1 MSNSPVQ
8 GMREIQV
15 RGARQH
21 NLRNIDVDIPR
32 EKLVVITGLSGSGKS
47 SLAFDTVYA
56 EGQRRYVESLS
67 AYARQFLE
75 QMEKPDVDSIDGLS
89 PSIAIEQKSASKNPR
104 STVGTITE
112 IYDYLRLLYARAG
125 QVFCTSCGKPISR
138 QTVQEM
144 ADQVMS
150 LPEGTRLQILAPVI
164 RGRKGQH
171 AQELREFQKQGF
183 VRVRIDGCLHEISEP
198 LELDEKREHQ
208 IDLVVDRIVVK
219 EDARSRITESLE
231 TSLRLAQGLVVVDIG
246 PGEDESLLSEKNAC
260 IDCGVSF
267 PEITPRTFSFNSP
280 HGACPQCSG
289 IGTCAEFDPDR
300 IVPDTS
306 LSLEEGAIAP
316 WSGKRNT
323 KYYKG
328 LLASLARH
336 LDVSLD
342 TPWKKLPSTV
352 RQGIMHGL
360 DEEILLSF
368 ERAGKLEQATRKW
381 DGVLGELDR
390 RRRKSD
396 SDASFEE
403 LAQYTSPHDCPGC
416 EGTRLR
422 VEARHI
428 KLNDVGIHELTAL
441 SIGEA
446 ASFLEQLDLPAREA
460 QIAERIMKEVRA
472 RLRFLLDV
480 GLHYLSLNRPSA
492 TLSGGEGQRIRLATQ
507 VGSNLMGVLYILDEP
522 SIGLHSRDNERLV
535 ETLKRL
541 RDLGNSVLVVEH
553 DDHMIRQADSIID
566 MGPGAGV
573 HGGLITAQGTLEEII
588 ANPNSLTG
596 AFLSG
601 RQRIAVPEKR
611 REAKQHLR
619 LEGCRSHNL
628 KDLTLK
634 VPLGVFTAVTGVS
647 GSGKSSLINDTLY
660 RVLARDING
669 SKESPGEHTGVQGVE
684 RVDKVIDIN
693 QGPIGRTPRSNPA
706 TYTGIFDA
714 IRQAFAQ
721 VPEAR
726 VRGYGAGRFSFNIK
740 GGRCDAC
747 RGDGVLRIEMHFL
760 PDLFVTCE
768 VCDGRRYNRETLEI
782 RYKGR
787 NIAEVL
793 EMSVEDALVFFAN
806 VPKIKRP
813 LQTLHDVGLD
823 YLQLGQAASTLS
835 GGEAQR
841 IKLAREL
848 SKRGTGRT
856 VFILDEPTTGLHF
869 ADVEKLLEML
879 QRLVEQGNTIIVI
892 EHHLDVIKCADHLID
907 LGPEGGDAGGRIVVT
922 GTPEEVAAHPSSYTG
937 KALARVLG

>member
-1 MSNSPVQ
+1 
-8 GMREIQV
+8 
-15 RGARQH
+15 
-21 NLRNIDVDIPR
+21 
-32 EKLVVITGLSGSGKS
+32 KS
-47 SLAFDTVYA
+47 SLAFDTLYA

-150 LPEGTRLQILAPVI
+150 LPPGTRLQILAPVI
-164 RGRKGQH
+164 RGRKGKH
-171 AQELREFQKQGF
+171 KQELREFQKQGF
-183 VRVRIDGCLHEISEP
+183 VRVRVDGQLFEIGENFD
-198 LELDEKREHQ
+198 LDEKCEHE

-219 EDARSRITESLE
+219 EDVRGRITESLE

-246 PGEDESLLSEKNAC
+246 PGESESLLSENNAC

-289 IGTCAEFDPDR
+289 IGTCAEFNPER
-300 IVPDTS
+300 VVPDTS
-306 LSLEEGAIAP
+306 LSMADGAIAP
-316 WSGKRNT
+316 WSGKRNS
-323 KYYKG
+323 KYYKS
-328 LLASLARH
+328 LLASLAEH
-336 LDVSLD
+336 FGVSLD
-342 TPWKKLPSTV
+342 TPWKKLSAEV
-352 RQGIMHGL
+352 QQGILCGMD
-360 DEEILLSF
+360 DEISF
-368 ERAGKLEQATRKW
+368 SFQRAGKEERTTRKW
-381 DGVLGELDR
+381 DGVLGELER
-390 RRRKSD
+390 RRRESD
-396 SDASFEE
+396 SDGSFEE
-403 LAQYTSPHDCPGC
+403 LAQYTSPHGCPSC
-416 EGTRLR
+416 EGSRLR
-422 VEARHI
+422 IEARHI

-441 SIGEA
+441 SIGD
-446 ASFLEQLDLPAREA
+446 ASHFLEQLDLPAREA
-460 QIAERIMKEVRA
+460 KIAERIMKEVRA

-480 GLHYLSLNRPSA
+480 GLHYLSLNRASA
-492 TLSGGEGQRIRLATQ
+492 SLSGGEGQRIRLATQ
-507 VGSNLMGVLYILDEP
+507 VGSNLMGVVYILDEP
-522 SIGLHSRDNERLV
+522 SIGLHARDNARLV

-541 RDLGNSVLVVEH
+541 RDLGNSVIVVEH
-553 DDHMIRQADSIID
+553 DDHMIRQADTIFD

-573 HGGLITAQGTLEEII
+573 HGGLITAQGSLQEIK

-596 AFLSG
+596 DYLSG
-601 RQRIAVPEKR
+601 RRSIPVPKKR
-611 REAKQHLR
+611 RKAKQHLV
-619 LEGCRSHNL
+619 LEGCREHNL
-628 KDLTLK
+628 KGVTLR
-634 VPLGVFTAVTGVS
+634 VPLGVFSAVTGVS

-669 SKESPGEHTGVQGVE
+669 SKENPGEHTRVQGVE
-684 RVDKVIDIN
+684 RLDKVIEIN

-706 TYTGIFDA
+706 TYTGIFDS

-740 GGRCDAC
+740 GGRCEAC

-768 VCDGRRYNRETLEI
+768 VCDGKRYNRETLEI

-793 EMSVEDALVFFAN
+793 EMSVEEALVFFAN
-806 VPKIKRP
+806 VPKVRRP

-869 ADVEKLLEML
+869 ADVEKLLEVL
-879 QRLVEQGNTIIVI
+879 QRLVDQGNTVIVI

-907 LGPEGGDAGGRIVVT
+907 LGPEGGDGGGEIVVT
-922 GTPEEVAAHPSSYTG
+922 GTP
-937 KALARVLG
+937 